1 MLSYLLTFIFCLV
14 ASAILLLTLKYTLP
28 ASFLSA
34 GFNARSNHTTPARQI
49 GGLAC
54 IPVCVC
60 ALLIVTM
67 TGMIPARLGISLSIA
82 ALLVWVA
89 GYIDDRKELS
99 VRARLPVQVLASII
113 AIYGLGENF
122 RLLPQLLPY
131 WLEAMLLCV
140 ALLGSINVTNFMD
153 GLDWLTASGLGIPLF
168 LLGLV
173 SACLLQDPALAV
185 LAFAAS
191 GAVAGF
197 AVFNRPPALIFLGDS
212 GSLPLGLIAG
222 VAFLLFARNAAIIPA
237 LILPLYYIADS
248 SSTILLRLRKGEN
261 ILQAHSAHAY
271 QIAKRSGKSVYYVTG
286 YIALLNVCLG
296 TITALVILSGTVA
309 GQLIGMALAS
319 ALTGLLI
326 RHFRHR

>member
-140 ALLGSINVTNFMD
+140 ALLGSMNVTNFMD

-173 SACLLQDPALAV
+173 SACLLQDPVLAV

-212 GSLPLGLIAG
+212 GSLPLGLKSK
-222 VAFLLFARNAAIIPA
+222 IIYR
-237 LILPLYYIADS
+237 LPVGEMACVCHY
-248 SSTILLRLRKGEN
+248 RL
-261 ILQAHSAHAY
+261 
-271 QIAKRSGKSVYYVTG
+271 V
-286 YIALLNVCLG
+286 
-296 TITALVILSGTVA
+296 LVS
-309 GQLIGMALAS
+309 
-319 ALTGLLI
+319 LTDEGGNY
-326 RHFRHR
+326 